1 MFSGNTWFIEIL
13 ISPEKKKASIYI
25 PLMEVNCRRQQE
37 STLKGHFEINIY
49 FMLMYAFILNHLV
62 DNLSKAIYSVLKVQ
76 FTFNQFEWFQRNHL
90 AVASFMLKSQAKGN
104 MYSIPQLHVYGVC
117 FDKPQHLYRLKQNNE
132 GFHKTRNLTRGGG
145 VYIYINIKKGEK
157 QHFAYYRE
165 VKRYESRPELNLY
178 PHDHNSLLTPTK
190 LSLRAK
196 EKSHSSKTT
205 APNLLLFRDLFT
217 LLKH

>member
-1 MFSGNTWFIEIL
+1 MFCLVEIHDSLKSWFHL
-13 ISPEKKKASIYI
+13 RKKKKASIYI

-62 DNLSKAIYSVLKVQ
+62 DNLSKAIYSILKVQ
-76 FTFNQFEWFQRNHL
+76 FTFNQFEWFQRNYL
-90 AVASFMLKSQAKGN
+90 AVASFMLKSQATGN

-145 VYIYINIKKGEK
+145 LHLYQYKKRGKKAFCILQRSEEVWK
-157 QHFAYYRE
+157 QAGIE
-165 VKRYESRPELNLY
+165 P
-178 PHDHNSLLTPTK
+178 
-190 LSLRAK
+190 LSPW
-196 EKSHSSKTT
+196 SQ
-205 APNLLLFRDLFT
+205 
-217 LLKH
+217 